1 MKKTNRKKKKFRNLF
16 LRLINL
22 FDRVVITPITK
33 LILLITDSF
42 KNNGH
47 GLEKILTNRQSLVII
62 SLICALIT
70 FFAIDNKFTTL
81 VDNSAEVLY
90 GQKVKAIYNEEAFV
104 VEGLPE
110 TVDVTLI
117 GRKWDVYLAK
127 QYPADEVTVDLTG
140 LSAGQHRVSLKYKQ
154 SVSSVDYKL
163 DTSNVTVMIYEKVSE
178 NRELSTDIIHKDKL
192 NTKLNIESITL
203 NRGDAIIKGAEFKL
217 KEVASVK
224 ALIDI
229 ENISNPKVGSITLTD
244 IPLVAYDKDG
254 KIIDV
259 EIVPEKVEAVIK
271 ITSPSKVVPIKVI
284 PDGTPEGKAI
294 KTLTPSIKEVT
305 IYGDEASLSEI
316 EYLPITIDVSNVTSN
331 KTYTINLTKPTGVRE
346 ISEKTITVNLTLDD
360 VISKEIKG
368 INIKT
373 KNLSEGYKVQALS
386 EESSVVDVIVK
397 GSESVLESLDEKTIE
412 AYIDLSGLKE
422 GEHEVT
428 VTVTGED
435 TKITYT
441 PRVRKVKVRITKK

>member
-1 MKKTNRKKKKFRNLF
+1 MKKINKSVKKRKNIF
-16 LRLINL
+16 LKLINL
-22 FDRVVITPITK
+22 FDRLIITPITK
-33 LILLITDSF
+33 LILIISDSF
-42 KNNGH
+42 KSNGH
-47 GLEKILTNRQSLVII
+47 GLERILTNRQALIVI
-62 SLICALIT
+62 SLICALLT
-70 FFAIDNKFTTL
+70 FFMIDNKFTTL

-90 GQKVKAIYNEEAFV
+90 GQKVRAIYNEEAFV
-104 VEGLPE
+104 VEGLPK

-140 LSAGQHRVSLKYKQ
+140 LSAGQHRVNLKYKQ

-163 DTSNVTVMIYEKVSE
+163 DTSSVSIMIYEKVSE
-178 NRELSTDIIHKDKL
+178 TRELSTDIIHKDKL
-192 NTKLNIESITL
+192 NTQLTIDSVNL
-203 NRGDAIIKGAEFKL
+203 NRGDVIIKGAEYKL

-229 ENISNPKVGSITLTD
+229 DNISNPKVGSITLSD

-271 ITSPSKVVPIKVI
+271 ITSPYKKVPIRVI
-284 PDGTPEGKAI
+284 PEKTPEDKAI
-294 KTLTPSIKEVT
+294 KSLVPSISEVT
-305 IYGDEASLSEI
+305 IYGDEAALASI
-316 EYLPITIDVSNVTSN
+316 EYLPVTIDASNVTSD

-346 ISEKTITVNLTLDD
+346 ISVKTITVELKLDN
-360 VISKEIKG
+360 ITSKEVKSVQILPL
-368 INIKT
+368 
-373 KNLSEGYKVQALS
+373 NLAEGYDVQAS
-386 EESSVVDVIVK
+386 TKEDQTVSVIVK
-397 GSESVLESLDEKTIE
+397 GSKSVLDILDEKKIK
-412 AYIDLSGLKE
+412 AYIDLTGLKE

-435 TKITYT
+435 TKLTYT
-441 PRVRKVKVRITKK
+441 PRVKKVKVKIYKK